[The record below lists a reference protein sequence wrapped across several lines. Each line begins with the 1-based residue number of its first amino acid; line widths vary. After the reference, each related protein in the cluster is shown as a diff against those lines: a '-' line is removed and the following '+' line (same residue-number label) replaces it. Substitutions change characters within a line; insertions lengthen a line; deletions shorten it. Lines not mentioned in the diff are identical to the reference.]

1 MAILEVATALTGKI
15 ALGIL
20 QTENLTVTGTSPELE
35 ESLASLS
42 QKISETYSQPPEAR
56 VLFAPAREL
65 YRAIGLDPTRRRP
78 SSEALIRRVI
88 KGTGLYR
95 INRVVD
101 TCNLC
106 SIDFALSIGLY
117 DTAEVQW
124 PAQLRLGTEGEG
136 YKGLGKDHVNVSGRW
151 TLADRIGPF
160 GNPSSDSF
168 RTRICETTRACTF
181 VIYAPASYPRERLE
195 EHLRVAGKRLATFAG
210 ATLVRYEFFPV
221 AGPQTGTSEMN
232 RRD

>member
-1 MAILEVATALTGKI
+1 MAIIEVDTALAGKI

-42 QKISETYSQPPEAR
+42 QKISETYSQPPEAQA
-56 VLFAPAREL
+56 LFAPAREL

-88 KGTGLYR
+88 KSTGLYR
-95 INRVVD
+95 INR
-101 TCNLC
+101 
-106 SIDFALSIGLY
+106 GLY

-124 PAQLRLGTEGEG
+124 PVELRLGAEGEG

-151 TLADRIGPF
+151 TLADREGPF

-168 RTRICETTRACTF
+168 RTCIRETTRACTF

-195 EHLRVAGKRLATFAG
+195 EYLRIAGERLATFAG
-210 ATLVRYEFFPV
+210 ATVVGYEFFPI
-221 AGPQTGTSEMN
+221 ADPQIGTSEMN